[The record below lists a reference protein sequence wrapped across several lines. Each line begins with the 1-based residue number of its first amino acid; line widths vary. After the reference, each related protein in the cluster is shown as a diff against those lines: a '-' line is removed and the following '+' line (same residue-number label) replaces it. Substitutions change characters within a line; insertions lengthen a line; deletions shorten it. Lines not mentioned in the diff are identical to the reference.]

1 MNGHKNRTKV
11 RFALSVVAI
20 TTIMDTI
27 ILSPVAFSAFL
38 MTAITALVFVPRF
51 ILSSTDH
58 CKTILICFKT
68 QIEGENFEISESL
81 LLFLKGGYI
90 RWKKTKITDW

>member
-1 MNGHKNRTKV
+1 M
-11 RFALSVVAI
+11 LSVVAI
-20 TTIMDTI
+20 TTVMEAI
-27 ILSPVAFSAFL
+27 ILSPIAFTTILIA
-38 MTAITALVFVPRF
+38 AIATLVFVPRF

-81 LLFLKGGYI
+81 LLFLKGGYM